1 MNYKKLLKSKKFKIA
16 VWGTG
21 YIGLSTMVYFSKE
34 KIKCVGYDI
43 DRKKVRKIN
52 SGILPLADLKNWFGF
67 DIKKLVKKNYLKA
80 TSKYNELLTEN
91 FLAHFIAVPTEKNG
105 KPYFKA
111 LFDVLSKIAKIR
123 DKNIR
128 IPPIIIVESTLA
140 PKLSDKKI
148 IPFFKK
154 RKLKLGQDILF
165 SVAPRRDWFIEGVKN
180 LKNLD
185 RVYGSTD
192 IKSAKVTKDILSIVC
207 KKLHKASSHKVSEM
221 VKSVENA
228 YRHMEITLA
237 NQLSLAFPKD
247 NMREVLELVGTKW
260 NIETFH
266 PSIGTGGYCI
276 PLSSRYILS
285 QVRDNNKLTLLR
297 ETIKTDDRMNLLIA
311 RSIAK
316 KGFKRIGV
324 LGLSYKG
331 DLKVSVLSKVI
342 PFVNELKKN
351 GLNVKLFDPYFTSKE
366 IKNILGVKTFKFP
379 DDLTKFDCIIVSVDH
394 KKFKIPATKLRKY
407 IKNCK
412 YIIDNNGAWKNY
424 NLKNNYHISG
434 DSGWI

>member
-16 VWGTG
+16 IWGTG

-52 SGILPLADLKNWFGF
+52 SGILPQADLKNWFGF
-67 DIKKLVKKNYLKA
+67 DITKLVKNNYLKA
-80 TSKYNELLTEN
+80 TSKYSELISEN

-111 LFDVLSKIAKIR
+111 LFDVLSKISKIR
-123 DKNIR
+123 GKNIK
-128 IPPIIIVESTLA
+128 IPPIIVVESTLA
-140 PKLSDKKI
+140 PKVSDKKI

-154 RKLKLGQDILF
+154 KKLKLGQDILF

-192 IKSAKVTKDILSIVC
+192 IKSAKVAKDVLSIVC
-207 KKLHKASSHKVSEM
+207 KKLHMASSYKVSEM

-228 YRHMEITLA
+228 YRHMDITLA

-247 NMREVLELVGTKW
+247 NMREVLKLVGTKW
-260 NIETFH
+260 NLETFH
-266 PSIGTGGYCI
+266 PGIGAGGYCI

-285 QVRDNNKLTLLR
+285 QVRDNNKLAGCK
-297 ETIKTDDRMNLLIA
+297 IYC
-311 RSIAK
+311 K
-316 KGFKRIGV
+316 KR
-324 LGLSYKG
+324 L
-331 DLKVSVLSKVI
+331 
-342 PFVNELKKN
+342 
-351 GLNVKLFDPYFTSKE
+351 
-366 IKNILGVKTFKFP
+366 
-379 DDLTKFDCIIVSVDH
+379 
-394 KKFKIPATKLRKY
+394 
-407 IKNCK
+407 
-412 YIIDNNGAWKNY
+412 
-424 NLKNNYHISG
+424 
-434 DSGWI
+434 